1 MNKDPN
7 EEAHTYSAE
16 PISTERALEIYGS
29 RIQIYESVL
38 YQSFKLLKDT
48 FGDNFLEKINWEKT
62 GIKQKSAKY
71 LFELW
76 EFQNETM
83 A

>member
-1 MNKDPN
+1 MNEDSNK
-7 EEAHTYSAE
+7 ETYTYSSE
-16 PISTERALEIYGS
+16 PISTKRVLEIYDN
-29 RIQIYESVL
+29 RIQIYESML

-62 GIKQKSAKY
+62 GIKQKSAEN

-76 EFQNETM
+76 EYQNERM